1 MFLQQLAVVSASG
14 TAWLSPAF
22 APTLAAYTA
31 TLPHHDEQ
39 AAVRL
44 VAPLHASRVQ
54 LVTTAAAERQTLAPG
69 SGQWTTT
76 AMLNISMGSVTT
88 IELLVTAE
96 VREKHALS
104 CFAGAPV

>member
-54 LVTTAAAERQTLAPG
+54 LLTTAATQTLAPE
-69 SGQWTTT
+69 SGQWTTM
-76 AMLNISMGSVTT
+76 AMLNVSMGSVTT